1 MFTSISDALFGSIRG
16 GYGSGMGST
25 VAGPTKD
32 QEETRTF
39 APITDY
45 STEQE
50 HAAARAE
57 RARAE
62 GATLL
67 SRAGQ
72 SDATAVH
79 PSGSPQALADA
90 AATAS
95 GLHDEDTMRKRFT
108 PEGWR
113 DVARRGMV
121 YTNSLYADAQRLR
134 EAGDERGYVEKKRE
148 ADRAGRQSYNAQLL
162 SEDIA
167 SADTP
172 EAIALSN
179 AIGVIHDPN
188 APARVNLNEAAR
200 DPSLTFTPE
209 EQQAKLGKNLPVPTE
224 RSFDLSDPRDVAIPM
239 AAGLPLFAAG
249 DALVAGAAKAGAT
262 ALGGE
267 GLLARG
273 LGALAAHAPEE
284 DAALTGMTG
293 LEGVKARMGALV
305 SGTPGRMARGTLQGQ
320 VPGAVIAAREAQQ
333 HGEDVTPAVVSSL
346 LGNAVMGGVAE
357 GVLPLASGAVHE
369 TRNLLTTG
377 LQNMAVEAAQ
387 ENSPR
392 LARTL
397 YRLSEDAFA
406 HDDPRALAAPRRA
419 DTAPAQPVAREIA
432 APVEQARVEAGKLP
446 LADQTPE
453 GQHATIAKAL
463 EQVLAQKEDAPTF
476 GSDVGMI
483 ERDPRYLDPRVT
495 PEEPNP
501 PLRSAA
507 DVARERAGIEPERP
521 SDQVDAVRQME
532 RQQREEARV
541 AEEQRAAEAQTRIE
555 HAAATRA
562 SEEHG
567 PLTLAQ
573 TLERAGREREA
584 GEPLAADYHK
594 AIGDVASLEARVQDA
609 GENAGAKLKLDYE
622 RAKAT
627 LNDVRR
633 KYGTTLGKAGGAA
646 VLALAAANSNLTDDE
661 RKMLG
666 VAGVGIAA
674 TTGVVR
680 VIPEELR
687 SAALKAIGD
696 GDAGPRQNW
705 LEHFAVNG
713 VHFGEHYSS
722 IDRALHEAA
731 MAHGGPDAEIPAE
744 TVRAI
749 FEQSQAPIP
758 GKFVSRLGR
767 AVELVQGKAWD
778 APRPAGDWIGK
789 LKGLGSF
796 SKTEFALIEPMLKE
810 AQDAKT
816 KLSRADVLAMVDRTV
831 PQIDRQTL
839 MHPDVAETSVRG
851 DAEAGN
857 ADDITDIGDLSA
869 EDGREELQ
877 QQIDNREAA
886 ITHIESEI
894 ESETDRLADEMS
906 SAEGTVQQRHRELR
920 DGLREYFGNHVSED
934 VLDPGLDYLR
944 DHVEGEYVPRGAV
957 DTAFERIVEN
967 GDFPSSLDE
976 PEDPE
981 GQGLTVE
988 GDDEDGWTV
997 TDDRSGREYTGAT
1010 REEALIAA
1018 EHAGDYTSGS
1028 DSQMFPK
1035 GYRVEEVQVP
1045 GEDSPRFEV
1054 LDSDGRRLYRGEAGQ
1069 SRAEMMEDAY
1079 RDRFDAPDFEE
1090 GFSRL
1095 KGDLQDYAD
1104 ALAEYSRAE
1113 NEHYWASEGERFEEE
1128 LRQIETHRDEIAQI
1142 NEMMADAPETRAALA
1157 QPEAQAQLANPDA
1170 ITEEPPVDPALVPVR
1185 PKVIGQAALRLVS
1198 AHRWRDEL
1206 PRAAQRVAEQP
1217 RRSVHGWALV
1227 RRRPTS

>member
-95 GLHDEDTMRKRFT
+95 GLHNEDAMRKRFT

-121 YTNSLYADAQRLR
+121 YTNSLYAEAQRLR

-188 APARVNLNEAAR
+188 APARINLNEAAR

-224 RSFDLSDPRDVAIPM
+224 RSFDLGDPRDVAIPM

-357 GVLPLASGAVHE
+357 GVLPFARGAVHE

-555 HAAATRA
+555 HAAARARARSTARSRSRRRSNAPVVSVRPVSHSLPSITRRSATWRRSKRASRTRVRTRA
-562 SEEHG
+562 
-567 PLTLAQ
+567 
-573 TLERAGREREA
+573 
-584 GEPLAADYHK
+584 
-594 AIGDVASLEARVQDA
+594 
-609 GENAGAKLKLDYE
+609 
-622 RAKAT
+622 
-627 LNDVRR
+627 
-633 KYGTTLGKAGGAA
+633 
-646 VLALAAANSNLTDDE
+646 
-661 RKMLG
+661 
-666 VAGVGIAA
+666 
-674 TTGVVR
+674 
-680 VIPEELR
+680 R
-687 SAALKAIGD
+687 SS
-696 GDAGPRQNW
+696 
-705 LEHFAVNG
+705 
-713 VHFGEHYSS
+713 SS
-722 IDRALHEAA
+722 I
-731 MAHGGPDAEIPAE
+731 
-744 TVRAI
+744 
-749 FEQSQAPIP
+749 
-758 GKFVSRLGR
+758 
-767 AVELVQGKAWD
+767 
-778 APRPAGDWIGK
+778 
-789 LKGLGSF
+789 
-796 SKTEFALIEPMLKE
+796 
-810 AQDAKT
+810 
-816 KLSRADVLAMVDRTV
+816 
-831 PQIDRQTL
+831 
-839 MHPDVAETSVRG
+839 TS
-851 DAEAGN
+851 A
-857 ADDITDIGDLSA
+857 
-869 EDGREELQ
+869 
-877 QQIDNREAA
+877 
-886 ITHIESEI
+886 
-894 ESETDRLADEMS
+894 
-906 SAEGTVQQRHRELR
+906 
-920 DGLREYFGNHVSED
+920 
-934 VLDPGLDYLR
+934 
-944 DHVEGEYVPRGAV
+944 
-957 DTAFERIVEN
+957 
-967 GDFPSSLDE
+967 
-976 PEDPE
+976 
-981 GQGLTVE
+981 
-988 GDDEDGWTV
+988 
-997 TDDRSGREYTGAT
+997 
-1010 REEALIAA
+1010 
-1018 EHAGDYTSGS
+1018 
-1028 DSQMFPK
+1028 
-1035 GYRVEEVQVP
+1035 
-1045 GEDSPRFEV
+1045 
-1054 LDSDGRRLYRGEAGQ
+1054 
-1069 SRAEMMEDAY
+1069 
-1079 RDRFDAPDFEE
+1079 
-1090 GFSRL
+1090 
-1095 KGDLQDYAD
+1095 
-1104 ALAEYSRAE
+1104 
-1113 NEHYWASEGERFEEE
+1113 
-1128 LRQIETHRDEIAQI
+1128 
-1142 NEMMADAPETRAALA
+1142 
-1157 QPEAQAQLANPDA
+1157 
-1170 ITEEPPVDPALVPVR
+1170 
-1185 PKVIGQAALRLVS
+1185 
-1198 AHRWRDEL
+1198 
-1206 PRAAQRVAEQP
+1206 
-1217 RRSVHGWALV
+1217 
-1227 RRRPTS
+1227 RRRR